1 MQPPRDGHVTRY
13 GLKIIPESVFK
24 NFIWCVKL
32 ISYIFNTIFQAIQ
45 LRIPY
50 NHHIAFRDL

>member
-24 NFIWCVKL
+24 NIIWCVKL
-32 ISYIFNTIFQAIQ
+32 NCYIFNTIFQAIQ
-45 LRIPY
+45 FGIPY
-50 NHHIAFRDL
+50 NH